1 MLKFS
6 FRREKHK
13 EFRHIAPGL
22 IPAAS
27 IAPKPAVPRTP
38 PPRSPDP
45 SPERPR
51 SALAAAILSSSLTG
65 QTWAIPPAR
74 PRSFSESEP
83 SESFISE
90 PSISRAL
97 YTRDRW
103 SEDLASQPRL
113 SSPDHSEEELEDKEE
128 EVENEED
135 REDHI
140 YQTLDRGETGETGE
154 TCSVTD
160 PVYALP
166 LKPKTRTPQPT
177 QMSGRRMPSP
187 DFTEETSVQSPE
199 ASCDLSKKKAPI
211 RKCSGSQKDVQSLL
225 PILTTDHP
233 SQASQTKNPK
243 HPGQPSP
250 DPSRANSEVQKEV
263 VRTLPKKAR
272 MADEQKLLE
281 QRLRRLEQEIS
292 HSQASSDLRSPAG
305 SQAEL
310 RNLRQHAQELV
321 DENDALKLTVHRLNV
336 ELSRY
341 QTRFRPLSKQES
353 SKISGLPKM
362 GSPPP
367 WLLDMKYLSPLML
380 AYEDR
385 INEKDALL
393 QTTEEDVKRLH
404 VHVEEVIK
412 ENERLH
418 DQIGKLRGI
427 NQKDCH
433 QLQQQAF
440 LVLQENQVLIDQL
453 EAQHVK
459 AKANHSRHHSEVSK
473 VSKQLMLLETEKQHL
488 QEDLEESR
496 RLLQENMREV
506 QVLQARLKDA
516 VTWDEHCNI
525 AGKLRGQLEQQENRN
540 KSKMDELLLRL
551 SSLQEEN
558 RKLALD
564 KANLTS
570 DIKRMEAEL
579 ELTRQANRKA
589 ERRMS
594 VLKQQ
599 KEDCVLKE
607 EKTRHYL
614 GAVISVADLVSQE
627 RDQLLQMASVLQQE
641 KQGFISRILHG
652 TVRYGKL
659 QEEVKVHRRQSS
671 TRLAAL
677 EEAAEGRTAS
687 YKREIL
693 HLQRL
698 LRERQ
703 EAEERLLQSKREVE
717 EELEVVWQAATR
729 ENRQMKET
737 LLDSRLT
744 AGLHVWPV
752 SGNASP
758 GWPSQAPDET
768 TSSTQPHSSGPP
780 LFTSHQNP
788 GLQRRSVFK
797 SDSDHPNNSLDEKH
811 KHGLDFYC

>member
-6 FRREKHK
+6 FRRDKDK
-13 EFRHIAPGL
+13 DFKHIAPGL

-74 PRSFSESEP
+74 PRSFSESDR

-90 PSISRAL
+90 PNISTAL

-103 SEDLASQPRL
+103 SEDLASRPRL

-140 YQTLDRGETGETGE
+140 YQTLDRRDS
-154 TCSVTD
+154 CSIIE

-166 LKPKTRTPQPT
+166 IKPKTRTPQPT
-177 QMSGRRMPSP
+177 PMPGRRLPSP

-199 ASCDLSKKKAPI
+199 ASCDSSKKKASV
-211 RKCSGSQKDVQSLL
+211 RKSSGSRKEDVPSVL

-233 SQASQTKNPK
+233 GPASQAKTPK
-243 HPGQPSP
+243 HPTQPSP
-250 DPSRANSEVQKEV
+250 EPSRAHSEVQREV
-263 VRTLPKKAR
+263 VQALPKKAR

-281 QRLRRLEQEIS
+281 ERLQRLEQEIS
-292 HSQASSDLRSPAG
+292 LSQASSNLRSSAG

-310 RNLRQHAQELV
+310 QNLRQHAQELV

-341 QTRFRPLSKQES
+341 QTRFRPLTKQES
-353 SKISGLPKM
+353 SKISGLPTT
-362 GSPPP
+362 GSAPP
-367 WLLDMKYLSPLML
+367 WLLDMKYLSPLLL

-393 QTTEEDVKRLH
+393 QTTEEEVKRLR

-418 DQIGKLRGI
+418 DEIAKIGGVS
-427 NQKDCH
+427 QKDCH
-433 QLQQQAF
+433 QLQEQAF

-453 EAQHVK
+453 EAQHAK
-459 AKANHSRHHSEVSK
+459 AKATHSRHQSEVTK
-473 VSKQLMLLETEKQHL
+473 VSKQLMLLEAEKQCL

-496 RLLQENMREV
+496 REVQKNMREV
-506 QVLQARLKDA
+506 QVLQACLKDA
-516 VTWDEHCNI
+516 ITWDEHCNI
-525 AGKLRGQLEQQENRN
+525 AGKLRRQLEQQESR
-540 KSKMDELLLRL
+540 SKREMDELLLRV

-558 RKLALD
+558 RSLALD
-564 KANLTS
+564 KANLTA
-570 DIKRMEAEL
+570 DIKRMEAEV
-579 ELTRQANRKA
+579 ELTRQAKRKA

-599 KEDCVLKE
+599 KEEYVLKE

-614 GAVISVADLVSQE
+614 GAVISVAEHISQE
-627 RDQLLQMASVLQQE
+627 RDQLLHMASVLQQE
-641 KQGFISRILHG
+641 KHGFISRILNG
-652 TVRYGKL
+652 TVRFGKL
-659 QEEVKVHRRQSS
+659 QEEVK
-671 TRLAAL
+671 LMG
-677 EEAAEGRTAS
+677 AAE
-687 YKREIL
+687 
-693 HLQRL
+693 
-698 LRERQ
+698 
-703 EAEERLLQSKREVE
+703 
-717 EELEVVWQAATR
+717 
-729 ENRQMKET
+729 
-737 LLDSRLT
+737 
-744 AGLHVWPV
+744 
-752 SGNASP
+752 
-758 GWPSQAPDET
+758 
-768 TSSTQPHSSGPP
+768 
-780 LFTSHQNP
+780 
-788 GLQRRSVFK
+788 
-797 SDSDHPNNSLDEKH
+797 LDEV
-811 KHGLDFYC
+811 LILRAVSR